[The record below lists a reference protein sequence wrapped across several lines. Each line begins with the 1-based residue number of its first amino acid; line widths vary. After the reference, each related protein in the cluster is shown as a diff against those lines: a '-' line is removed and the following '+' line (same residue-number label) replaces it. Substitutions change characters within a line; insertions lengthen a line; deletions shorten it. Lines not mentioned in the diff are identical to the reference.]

1 MTPLPL
7 SGIRIIEPGQVWAL
21 PYAIS
26 PLAAYG
32 AEVIKVESA
41 RRPDSSR
48 GSPQPDNLVGEQP
61 WNDGGTYHEA
71 NRNKL
76 GISLDLN
83 TERGKE
89 LFKEIVS
96 ISDVVAQNFPPR
108 VMRNFGL
115 DYPVLRDVK
124 PDIIVLDST
133 AYGSSGPWQ
142 NYIGYGSSLQAVTG
156 LTYLTGYEDGGP
168 IQGGILFNDTLGALN
183 ATYAILLAL
192 AHRERTGQG
201 QWIDLSQYEAGV
213 AHLGEAFMEYEMNG
227 VVPSRRG
234 NSHPDHAP
242 YGVYRCA
249 GEDAWVAITVTSDAE
264 WSNLVRAVGEP
275 WASRRDWETAEGRV
289 SQRQEVDDAI
299 GIWTATLEKH
309 EVMHLLQAGGVACG
323 ALYNTREVAT
333 DPHHGDR
340 GFFSISQHPSPVG
353 PRPHSAPL
361 FGLTGVDR
369 PPDGLA
375 PRFGE
380 FNGRVFRELLGRT
393 QTEFDELIDQKV
405 IADIPANPGVTPPP
419 DPKGL
424 LQMGFLAE
432 YDVDYKARLGISAAT
447 GDESPGDQPND

>member
-1 MTPLPL
+1 MTAPLPL
-7 SGIRIIEPGQVWAL
+7 SGVRIIEPGQVWAL

-41 RRPDSSR
+41 VRPDSSR
-48 GSPQPDNLVGEQP
+48 GSPQPDSQVGDQP
-61 WNDGGTYHEA
+61 WNNGGMYHEA

-83 TERGKE
+83 TDRGKE
-89 LFKEIVS
+89 LFKELVS
-96 ISDVVAQNFPPR
+96 VSDVVAQNFPPR

-115 DYPVLRDVK
+115 DYPELRKIK

-133 AYGSSGPWQ
+133 AYGSSGPWE

-156 LTYLTGYEDGGP
+156 LTYLTGYEDSGP
-168 IQGGILFNDTLGALN
+168 VQGGILFNDTLGALN

-227 VVPSRRG
+227 VAPTRRG
-234 NSHPDHAP
+234 NSHPDYAP
-242 YGVYRCA
+242 YGLYPCA
-249 GEDAWVAITVTSDAE
+249 GDDGWVSITVTSDAE
-264 WSNLVRAVGEP
+264 WANFVRAVGEA
-275 WASRRDWETAEGRV
+275 WASNRDWETAESRL
-289 SQRQEVDDAI
+289 SQRKSLDEAI
-299 GIWTATLEKH
+299 GRWTSDKDKH
-309 EVMHLLQAGGVACG
+309 EVMHLLQSSGVACG
-323 ALYNTREVAT
+323 AVYNTRDIAT
-333 DPHHGDR
+333 DAHHADR
-340 GFFSISQHPSPVG
+340 GFFEISQHPEPVG

-369 PPDGLA
+369 PPDRLA

-380 FNGRVFRELLGRT
+380 ANRKVFQELLGRT
-393 QTEFDELIDQKV
+393 DQEYDELMDQQV
-405 IADIPANPGVTPPP
+405 ISDVPVNPGVTPPP
-419 DPKGL
+419 DPEGL
-424 LQMGFLAE
+424 LSMGFLAE
-432 YDVDYKARLGISAAT
+432 RDLEYKSRLGI
-447 GDESPGDQPND
+447 

>member
-1 MTPLPL
+1 MTAPLPL
-7 SGIRIIEPGQVWAL
+7 SGVRIIEPGQVWAL

-41 RRPDSSR
+41 VRPDSSR
-48 GSPQPDNLVGEQP
+48 GSPQPGSQVGDQP
-61 WNDGGTYHEA
+61 WNNGGMYHEA

-83 TERGKE
+83 TDRGKE
-89 LFKEIVS
+89 LFKELVS
-96 ISDVVAQNFPPR
+96 VSDVVAQNFPPR

-115 DYPVLRDVK
+115 DYLELRKIK

-133 AYGSSGPWQ
+133 AYGSSGPWE

-156 LTYLTGYEDGGP
+156 LTYVTGYEDSGP
-168 IQGGILFNDTLGALN
+168 VQGGILFNDTLGALN

-227 VVPSRRG
+227 VAPTRRG

-242 YGVYRCA
+242 YGLYPCA
-249 GEDAWVAITVTSDAE
+249 GDDGWVSITVTSDAE
-264 WSNLVRAVGEP
+264 WANFVRAVGEA
-275 WASRRDWETAEGRV
+275 WISNRDWETAESRL
-289 SQRQEVDDAI
+289 SQRKSLDEAI
-299 GIWTATLEKH
+299 GRWTSDKDKH
-309 EVMHLLQAGGVACG
+309 EVMHLLQSGGVACG
-323 ALYNTREVAT
+323 AVYNTRDIAT
-333 DPHHGDR
+333 DAHHADR
-340 GFFSISQHPSPVG
+340 GFFEISQHPEPVG

-369 PPDGLA
+369 PPDRLA

-380 FNGRVFRELLGRT
+380 ANRKVFQELLGRT
-393 QTEFDELIDQKV
+393 DQEYDELMDQQV
-405 IADIPANPGVTPPP
+405 ISDVPANPGVTQPP
-419 DPKGL
+419 DPEGL
-424 LQMGFLAE
+424 LRMGFLAE
-432 YDVDYKARLGISAAT
+432 RDLEYKSRLGI
-447 GDESPGDQPND
+447 

>member
-1 MTPLPL
+1 MTDPLPL
-7 SGIRIIEPGQVWAL
+7 SGVRIIEPGQVWAL

-41 RRPDSSR
+41 VRPDSSR
-48 GSPQPDNLVGEQP
+48 GSPQPGSQVGDQP
-61 WNDGGTYHEA
+61 WNNGGMYHEA

-83 TERGKE
+83 TDRGKE
-89 LFKEIVS
+89 LFKELVS
-96 ISDVVAQNFPPR
+96 VSDVVAQNFPPR

-115 DYPVLRDVK
+115 DYLELRKIK

-133 AYGSSGPWQ
+133 AYGSSGPWE

-156 LTYLTGYEDGGP
+156 LTYVTGYEDSGP
-168 IQGGILFNDTLGALN
+168 VQGGILFNDTLGALN

-227 VVPSRRG
+227 VAPTRRG

-242 YGVYRCA
+242 YGLYPCA
-249 GEDAWVAITVTSDAE
+249 GDDGWLSITVTSDAE
-264 WSNLVRAVGEP
+264 WANFVRAVGEA
-275 WASRRDWETAEGRV
+275 WASNRDWETAESRL
-289 SQRQEVDDAI
+289 SQRKSLDEAI
-299 GIWTATLEKH
+299 GRWTSDKDKH
-309 EVMHLLQAGGVACG
+309 EVMHLLQSGGVACG
-323 ALYNTREVAT
+323 AVYNTRDIAT
-333 DPHHGDR
+333 DAHHADR
-340 GFFSISQHPSPVG
+340 GFFEISQHPEPVG

-369 PPDGLA
+369 PPDRLA

-380 FNGRVFRELLGRT
+380 ANRKVFQELLG
-393 QTEFDELIDQKV
+393 QTDQEYDELMDQQV
-405 IADIPANPGVTPPP
+405 ISDVPANPGVTQPP
-419 DPKGL
+419 DPEGL
-424 LQMGFLAE
+424 LRMGFLAE
-432 YDVDYKARLGISAAT
+432 RDLEYKSRLGI
-447 GDESPGDQPND
+447 

>member
-1 MTPLPL
+1 MTDPLPL
-7 SGIRIIEPGQVWAL
+7 SGVRIIEPGQVWAL

-41 RRPDSSR
+41 VRPDSSR
-48 GSPQPDNLVGEQP
+48 GSPQPGSQVGDQP
-61 WNDGGTYHEA
+61 WNNGGMYHEA

-83 TERGKE
+83 TDRGKE
-89 LFKEIVS
+89 LFKELVS
-96 ISDVVAQNFPPR
+96 VSDVVAQNFPPR

-115 DYPVLRDVK
+115 DYLELRKIK

-133 AYGSSGPWQ
+133 AYGSSGPWE

-156 LTYLTGYEDGGP
+156 LTYVTGYEDSGP
-168 IQGGILFNDTLGALN
+168 VQGGILFNDTLGALN

-227 VVPSRRG
+227 VAPTRRG

-242 YGVYRCA
+242 YGLYPCA
-249 GEDAWVAITVTSDAE
+249 GDDGWLSITVTSDAE
-264 WSNLVRAVGEP
+264 WANFVRAVGEA
-275 WASRRDWETAEGRV
+275 WASNRDWETAESRL
-289 SQRQEVDDAI
+289 SQRKSLDEAI
-299 GIWTATLEKH
+299 GRWTSDKDKH
-309 EVMHLLQAGGVACG
+309 EVMHLLQSGGVACG
-323 ALYNTREVAT
+323 AVYNTRDIAT
-333 DPHHGDR
+333 DAHHADR
-340 GFFSISQHPSPVG
+340 GFFEISQHPEPVG

-369 PPDGLA
+369 PPDRLA

-380 FNGRVFRELLGRT
+380 ANRKVFQELLGRT
-393 QTEFDELIDQKV
+393 DQEYDELMDQQV
-405 IADIPANPGVTPPP
+405 ISDVPANPGVTQPP
-419 DPKGL
+419 DPEGL
-424 LQMGFLAE
+424 LRMGFLAE
-432 YDVDYKARLGISAAT
+432 RDLEYKSRLGI
-447 GDESPGDQPND
+447 

>member
-1 MTPLPL
+1 LPL

-21 PYAIS
+21 PYAIT

-32 AEVIKVESA
+32 AEVIKIESA
-41 RRPDSSR
+41 IRPDSSR
-48 GSPQPDNLVGEQP
+48 GSPQPDSQVGDLP
-61 WNDGGTYHEA
+61 WNNGGMYHEA

-76 GISLDLN
+76 GVSLDLS
-83 TERGKE
+83 TDLGKE
-89 LFKEIVS
+89 LFKDLVS
-96 ISDVVAQNFPPR
+96 VSDVVAQNFPPR

-115 DYPVLRDVK
+115 DYPNLKKVK

-133 AYGSSGPWQ
+133 AFGSSGPWE

-156 LTYLTGYEDGGP
+156 LTFLTGYEDGGP
-168 IQGGILFNDTLGALN
+168 VQGGILFNDTLGALN

-227 VVPSRRG
+227 VAPSRRG

-242 YGVYRCA
+242 YGVFRCT
-249 GEDAWVAITVTSDAE
+249 GDDNWVSISVTSDAE
-264 WSNLVRAVGEP
+264 WANFVRAVGEP
-275 WASRRDWETAEGRV
+275 WASNGDWETVEGRLA
-289 SQRQEVDDAI
+289 QRKTVDDAI
-299 GIWTATLEKH
+299 SSWTASRDKH

-323 ALYNTREVAT
+323 AVYNTREIAT
-333 DPHHGDR
+333 DPHLGDR
-340 GFFSISQHPSPVG
+340 GFFAMSQHPDPVG
-353 PRPHSAPL
+353 LRPHSAPL

-369 PPDGLA
+369 LPDRLA

-380 FNGRVFRELLGRT
+380 FNHQIFCDLLGH
-393 QTEFDELIDQKV
+393 TEKEYDELMQKQV

-419 DPKGL
+419 DPAGL
-424 LQMGFLAE
+424 LRMGFLAE
-432 YDVDYKARLGISAAT
+432 HDLEYKSRLGI
-447 GDESPGDQPND
+447 

>member
-1 MTPLPL
+1 VTDPLPL
-7 SGIRIIEPGQVWAL
+7 SGVRIIEPGQVWAL

-41 RRPDSSR
+41 VRPDSSR
-48 GSPQPDNLVGEQP
+48 GSPQPDSQVGDQP
-61 WNDGGTYHEA
+61 WNNGGMYHEA

-83 TERGKE
+83 TDRGKE
-89 LFKEIVS
+89 LFKELVS
-96 ISDVVAQNFPPR
+96 VSDVVAQNFPPR

-115 DYPVLRDVK
+115 DYLELRKIK

-133 AYGSSGPWQ
+133 AYGSSGPWE

-156 LTYLTGYEDGGP
+156 LTYVTGYEDSGP
-168 IQGGILFNDTLGALN
+168 VQGGILFNDTLGALN

-227 VVPSRRG
+227 VAPTRRG

-242 YGVYRCA
+242 YGLYPCA
-249 GEDAWVAITVTSDAE
+249 GDDGWVSITVTSDAE
-264 WSNLVRAVGEP
+264 WANFVRAVGEA
-275 WASRRDWETAEGRV
+275 WASNRDWETAESRL
-289 SQRQEVDDAI
+289 SQRKSLDEAI
-299 GIWTATLEKH
+299 GRWTSDKDKH
-309 EVMHLLQAGGVACG
+309 EVMHLLQSGGVACG
-323 ALYNTREVAT
+323 AVYNTRDIAT
-333 DPHHGDR
+333 DAHHADR
-340 GFFSISQHPSPVG
+340 GFFEISQHPEPVG

-369 PPDGLA
+369 PPDRLA

-380 FNGRVFRELLGRT
+380 ANRKVFQELLGRT
-393 QTEFDELIDQKV
+393 DQEYDELMDQQV
-405 IADIPANPGVTPPP
+405 ISDVPANPGVTQPP
-419 DPKGL
+419 DPEGL
-424 LQMGFLAE
+424 LRMGFLAE
-432 YDVDYKARLGISAAT
+432 RDLEYKSRLGI
-447 GDESPGDQPND
+447 

>member
-1 MTPLPL
+1 MTAPLPL
-7 SGIRIIEPGQVWAL
+7 SGVRIIEPGQVWAL

-41 RRPDSSR
+41 VRPDSSR
-48 GSPQPDNLVGEQP
+48 GSPQPDSQVGDQP
-61 WNDGGTYHEA
+61 WNNGGMYHEA

-83 TERGKE
+83 TDRGKE
-89 LFKEIVS
+89 LFKELVS
-96 ISDVVAQNFPPR
+96 VSDVVAQNFPPR

-115 DYPVLRDVK
+115 DYPELRKIK

-133 AYGSSGPWQ
+133 AYGSSGPWE

-156 LTYLTGYEDGGP
+156 LTYLTGYEDSGP
-168 IQGGILFNDTLGALN
+168 VQGGILFNDTLGALN

-192 AHRERTGQG
+192 AHRERTGEG

-227 VVPSRRG
+227 VAPTRRG

-242 YGVYRCA
+242 YGLYPCA
-249 GEDAWVAITVTSDAE
+249 GDDGWVSITVTSDAE
-264 WSNLVRAVGEP
+264 WANFGRAVGEA
-275 WASRRDWETAEGRV
+275 WASNRDWETAESRL
-289 SQRQEVDDAI
+289 SQRKSLDEAI
-299 GIWTATLEKH
+299 GRWTSDKDKH
-309 EVMHLLQAGGVACG
+309 EVMHLLQSSGVACG
-323 ALYNTREVAT
+323 AVYNTRDIAT
-333 DPHHGDR
+333 DAHHADR
-340 GFFSISQHPSPVG
+340 GFFEISQHPEPVG

-369 PPDGLA
+369 PPDRLA

-380 FNGRVFRELLGRT
+380 ANRKVFQELLGRT
-393 QTEFDELIDQKV
+393 DQEYDELMDQQV
-405 IADIPANPGVTPPP
+405 ISDVPVNPGVTPPP
-419 DPKGL
+419 DPEGL
-424 LQMGFLAE
+424 LSMGFLAE
-432 YDVDYKARLGISAAT
+432 RDLEYKSRLGI
-447 GDESPGDQPND
+447 

>member
-1 MTPLPL
+1 MIDPLPL
-7 SGIRIIEPGQVWAL
+7 SGVRIIEPGQVWAL

-41 RRPDSSR
+41 VRPDSSR
-48 GSPQPDNLVGEQP
+48 GSPQPDSQVGDQP
-61 WNDGGTYHEA
+61 WNNGGMYHEA

-83 TERGKE
+83 TDRGKE
-89 LFKEIVS
+89 LFKELVS
-96 ISDVVAQNFPPR
+96 VSDVVAQNFPPR

-115 DYPVLRDVK
+115 DYLELRKIK

-133 AYGSSGPWQ
+133 AYGSSGPWE

-156 LTYLTGYEDGGP
+156 LTYLTGYEDSGP
-168 IQGGILFNDTLGALN
+168 VQGGILFNDTLGALN

-227 VVPSRRG
+227 VAPTRRG

-242 YGVYRCA
+242 YGLYPCA
-249 GEDAWVAITVTSDAE
+249 GDDGWVSITVTSDAE
-264 WSNLVRAVGEP
+264 WANFVRAVGEA
-275 WASRRDWETAEGRV
+275 WASNRDWETAESRL
-289 SQRQEVDDAI
+289 SQQKSLDEAI
-299 GIWTATLEKH
+299 GRWTSDKDKH
-309 EVMHLLQAGGVACG
+309 EVMHLLQSGGVACG
-323 ALYNTREVAT
+323 AVYNTRDIAT
-333 DPHHGDR
+333 DAHHADR
-340 GFFSISQHPSPVG
+340 GFFEISQHPEPVG
-353 PRPHSAPL
+353 PRPHSTPL

-369 PPDGLA
+369 PPDRLA

-380 FNGRVFRELLGRT
+380 ANRKVFQELLGRT
-393 QTEFDELIDQKV
+393 DQEYDELMDQQV
-405 IADIPANPGVTPPP
+405 ISDVPANPGVTQPP
-419 DPKGL
+419 DPEGL
-424 LQMGFLAE
+424 LRMGFLAE
-432 YDVDYKARLGISAAT
+432 RDLEYKSRLGI
-447 GDESPGDQPND
+447 

>member
-1 MTPLPL
+1 MTDPLPL
-7 SGIRIIEPGQVWAL
+7 SGVRIIEPGQVWAL

-41 RRPDSSR
+41 VRPDSSR
-48 GSPQPDNLVGEQP
+48 GSPQPGSQVGDQP
-61 WNDGGTYHEA
+61 WNNGGMYHEA

-83 TERGKE
+83 TDRGKE
-89 LFKEIVS
+89 LFKELVS
-96 ISDVVAQNFPPR
+96 VSDVVAQNFPPR

-115 DYPVLRDVK
+115 DYPELRKIK

-133 AYGSSGPWQ
+133 AYGSSGPWE

-156 LTYLTGYEDGGP
+156 LTYLTGYEDSGP
-168 IQGGILFNDTLGALN
+168 VQGGILFNDTLGALN

-227 VVPSRRG
+227 VAPTRRG
-234 NSHPDHAP
+234 NSHPDHVP
-242 YGVYRCA
+242 YGLYPCA
-249 GEDAWVAITVTSDAE
+249 GDDGWLSITVTSDAE
-264 WSNLVRAVGEP
+264 WANFVRAVGEA
-275 WASRRDWETAEGRV
+275 WASNRDWETAESRL
-289 SQRQEVDDAI
+289 SQRKSLDEAI
-299 GIWTATLEKH
+299 GRWTSDKDKH
-309 EVMHLLQAGGVACG
+309 EVMHLLQSGGVACG
-323 ALYNTREVAT
+323 AVYNTRDIAT
-333 DPHHGDR
+333 DAHHADR
-340 GFFSISQHPSPVG
+340 GFFEISQHPEPVG

-369 PPDGLA
+369 PPDRLA

-380 FNGRVFRELLGRT
+380 ANRKVFQELLGRT
-393 QTEFDELIDQKV
+393 DQEYDELMDQQV
-405 IADIPANPGVTPPP
+405 ISDVPANPGVTQPP
-419 DPKGL
+419 DPEGL
-424 LQMGFLAE
+424 LRMGFLAE
-432 YDVDYKARLGISAAT
+432 RDLEYKSRLGI
-447 GDESPGDQPND
+447 

>member
-1 MTPLPL
+1 MTAPLPL
-7 SGIRIIEPGQVWAL
+7 SGVRIIEPGQVWAL

-41 RRPDSSR
+41 VRPDSSR
-48 GSPQPDNLVGEQP
+48 GSPQPDSQVGDQP
-61 WNDGGTYHEA
+61 WNNGGMYHEA

-83 TERGKE
+83 TDRGKE
-89 LFKEIVS
+89 LFKELVS
-96 ISDVVAQNFPPR
+96 VSDVVAQNFPPR

-115 DYPVLRDVK
+115 DYLELRKIK

-133 AYGSSGPWQ
+133 AYGSSGPWE

-156 LTYLTGYEDGGP
+156 LTYLTGYEDSGP
-168 IQGGILFNDTLGALN
+168 VQGGILFNDTLGALN

-227 VVPSRRG
+227 VAPTRRG
-234 NSHPDHAP
+234 NSHPDYAP
-242 YGVYRCA
+242 YGLYPCA
-249 GEDAWVAITVTSDAE
+249 SDDGWVSITVTSDAE
-264 WSNLVRAVGEP
+264 WANFVRAVGEA
-275 WASRRDWETAEGRV
+275 WASNRDWETAESRL
-289 SQRQEVDDAI
+289 SQRKSLDEAI
-299 GIWTATLEKH
+299 GRWTSDKDKH
-309 EVMHLLQAGGVACG
+309 EVMHLLQSGGVACG
-323 ALYNTREVAT
+323 AVYNTRDIAT
-333 DPHHGDR
+333 DAHHADR
-340 GFFSISQHPSPVG
+340 GFFEISQHPEPVG

-369 PPDGLA
+369 PPDRLA

-380 FNGRVFRELLGRT
+380 ANRKVFQELLGRT
-393 QTEFDELIDQKV
+393 DQEYDELMDQQV
-405 IADIPANPGVTPPP
+405 ISDVPANPGVTQPP
-419 DPKGL
+419 DPEGL
-424 LQMGFLAE
+424 LRMGFLAE
-432 YDVDYKARLGISAAT
+432 RDLEYKSRLGI
-447 GDESPGDQPND
+447 

>member
-1 MTPLPL
+1 MTAPLPL
-7 SGIRIIEPGQVWAL
+7 SGVRIIEPGQVWAL

-41 RRPDSSR
+41 VRPDSSR
-48 GSPQPDNLVGEQP
+48 GSPQPGSQVGDQP
-61 WNDGGTYHEA
+61 WNNGGMYHEA

-83 TERGKE
+83 TDRGKE
-89 LFKEIVS
+89 LFKELVS
-96 ISDVVAQNFPPR
+96 VSDVVAQNFPPR

-115 DYPVLRDVK
+115 DYPELRKIK

-133 AYGSSGPWQ
+133 AYGSSGPWE

-156 LTYLTGYEDGGP
+156 LTYLTGYEDSGP
-168 IQGGILFNDTLGALN
+168 VQGGILFNDTLGALN

-227 VVPSRRG
+227 VAPTRRG

-242 YGVYRCA
+242 YGLYPCA
-249 GEDAWVAITVTSDAE
+249 GDDGWVSITVTSDAE
-264 WSNLVRAVGEP
+264 WANFVRAVGEA
-275 WASRRDWETAEGRV
+275 WASNRDWETAESRL
-289 SQRQEVDDAI
+289 SQRKSLDEAI
-299 GIWTATLEKH
+299 GRWTSDKDKH
-309 EVMHLLQAGGVACG
+309 EVMHLLQSSGVACG
-323 ALYNTREVAT
+323 AVYNTRDIAT
-333 DPHHGDR
+333 DAHHADR
-340 GFFSISQHPSPVG
+340 GFFEISQHPEPVG

-369 PPDGLA
+369 PPDRLA

-380 FNGRVFRELLGRT
+380 ANRKVFQELLGRT
-393 QTEFDELIDQKV
+393 DQEYDELMDQQV
-405 IADIPANPGVTPPP
+405 ISDVPVNPGVTPPP
-419 DPKGL
+419 DPEGL
-424 LQMGFLAE
+424 LSMGFLAE
-432 YDVDYKARLGISAAT
+432 RDLEYKSRLGI
-447 GDESPGDQPND
+447 

>member
-1 MTPLPL
+1 MTDPLPL
-7 SGIRIIEPGQVWAL
+7 SGVRIIEPGQVWAL

-41 RRPDSSR
+41 VRPDSSR
-48 GSPQPDNLVGEQP
+48 GSPQPDSQVGDQP
-61 WNDGGTYHEA
+61 WNNGGMYHEA

-83 TERGKE
+83 TDRGKE
-89 LFKEIVS
+89 LFKELVS
-96 ISDVVAQNFPPR
+96 VSDVVAQNFPPR

-115 DYPVLRDVK
+115 DYPELRKIK

-133 AYGSSGPWQ
+133 AYGSSGPWE

-156 LTYLTGYEDGGP
+156 LTYLTGYEDSGP
-168 IQGGILFNDTLGALN
+168 VQGGILFNDTLGALN

-192 AHRERTGQG
+192 AHRERIGQG

-227 VVPSRRG
+227 VAPTRRG

-242 YGVYRCA
+242 YGLYPCA
-249 GEDAWVAITVTSDAE
+249 GDDGWVSITVTSDAE
-264 WSNLVRAVGEP
+264 WANFVRAVGEA
-275 WASRRDWETAEGRV
+275 WASNRDWETAESRL
-289 SQRQEVDDAI
+289 SQRKSLDEAI
-299 GIWTATLEKH
+299 GRWTSDKDKH
-309 EVMHLLQAGGVACG
+309 EVMHLLQSGGVACG
-323 ALYNTREVAT
+323 AVYNTRDIAT
-333 DPHHGDR
+333 DEHHADR
-340 GFFSISQHPSPVG
+340 GFFEISQHPEPVG

-369 PPDGLA
+369 PPDRLA

-380 FNGRVFRELLGRT
+380 ANRKVFQELLGRT
-393 QTEFDELIDQKV
+393 DQEYGELMDQQV
-405 IADIPANPGVTPPP
+405 ISDVPANPGVTQPP
-419 DPKGL
+419 DPEGL
-424 LQMGFLAE
+424 LRMGFLAE
-432 YDVDYKARLGISAAT
+432 RDLEYKSRLGI
-447 GDESPGDQPND
+447 

>member
-1 MTPLPL
+1 VTDPLPL
-7 SGIRIIEPGQVWAL
+7 SGVRIIEPGQVWAL

-41 RRPDSSR
+41 VRPDSSR
-48 GSPQPDNLVGEQP
+48 GSPQPGSQVGDQP
-61 WNDGGTYHEA
+61 WNNGGMYHEA

-83 TERGKE
+83 TDRGKE
-89 LFKEIVS
+89 LFKELVS
-96 ISDVVAQNFPPR
+96 VSDVVAQNFPPR

-115 DYPVLRDVK
+115 DYLELRKIK

-133 AYGSSGPWQ
+133 AYGSSGPWE

-156 LTYLTGYEDGGP
+156 LTYVTGYEDSGP
-168 IQGGILFNDTLGALN
+168 VQGGILFNDTLGALN

-227 VVPSRRG
+227 VAPTRRG
-234 NSHPDHAP
+234 NSHPDHVP
-242 YGVYRCA
+242 YGLYPCA
-249 GEDAWVAITVTSDAE
+249 GDDGWLSITVTSDAE
-264 WSNLVRAVGEP
+264 WANFVRAVGEA
-275 WASRRDWETAEGRV
+275 WASNRDWETAESRL
-289 SQRQEVDDAI
+289 SQRKSLDEAI
-299 GIWTATLEKH
+299 GRWTSDKDKH
-309 EVMHLLQAGGVACG
+309 EVMHLLQSGGVACG
-323 ALYNTREVAT
+323 AVYNTRDIAT
-333 DPHHGDR
+333 DAHHADR
-340 GFFSISQHPSPVG
+340 GFFEISQHPEPVG

-369 PPDGLA
+369 PPDRLA

-380 FNGRVFRELLGRT
+380 ANRKVFQELLGRT
-393 QTEFDELIDQKV
+393 DQEYDELMDQQV
-405 IADIPANPGVTPPP
+405 ISDVPANPGVTQPP
-419 DPKGL
+419 DPEGL
-424 LQMGFLAE
+424 LRMGFLAE
-432 YDVDYKARLGISAAT
+432 RDLEYKSRLGI
-447 GDESPGDQPND
+447 

>member
-1 MTPLPL
+1 VTDPLPL
-7 SGIRIIEPGQVWAL
+7 SGVRIIEPGQVWAL

-41 RRPDSSR
+41 VRPDSSR
-48 GSPQPDNLVGEQP
+48 GSPQPGSQVGDQP
-61 WNDGGTYHEA
+61 WNNGGMYHEA

-83 TERGKE
+83 TDRGKE
-89 LFKEIVS
+89 LFKELVS
-96 ISDVVAQNFPPR
+96 VSDVVAQNFPPR

-115 DYPVLRDVK
+115 DYLELRKIK

-133 AYGSSGPWQ
+133 AYGSSGPWE

-156 LTYLTGYEDGGP
+156 LTYVTGYEDSGP
-168 IQGGILFNDTLGALN
+168 VQGGILFNDTLGALN

-227 VVPSRRG
+227 VAPTRRG
-234 NSHPDHAP
+234 NSHPDHVP
-242 YGVYRCA
+242 YGLYPCA
-249 GEDAWVAITVTSDAE
+249 GDDGWLSITVTSDAE
-264 WSNLVRAVGEP
+264 WANFVRAVGEA
-275 WASRRDWETAEGRV
+275 WASNRDWETAESRL
-289 SQRQEVDDAI
+289 SQRKSLDEAI
-299 GIWTATLEKH
+299 GRWTSDKDKH
-309 EVMHLLQAGGVACG
+309 EVMHLLQSGGVACG
-323 ALYNTREVAT
+323 AVYNTRDIAT
-333 DPHHGDR
+333 DAHHVDR
-340 GFFSISQHPSPVG
+340 GFFEISQHPEPVG

-369 PPDGLA
+369 PPDRLA

-380 FNGRVFRELLGRT
+380 ANRKVFQELLGRT
-393 QTEFDELIDQKV
+393 DQEYDELMDQQV
-405 IADIPANPGVTPPP
+405 ISDVPANPGVTQPP
-419 DPKGL
+419 DPEGL
-424 LQMGFLAE
+424 LRMGFLAE
-432 YDVDYKARLGISAAT
+432 RDLEYKSRLGI
-447 GDESPGDQPND
+447 

>member
-1 MTPLPL
+1 VTDPLPL
-7 SGIRIIEPGQVWAL
+7 SGVRIIEPGQVWAL

-41 RRPDSSR
+41 VRPDSSR
-48 GSPQPDNLVGEQP
+48 GSPQPGSQVGDQP
-61 WNDGGTYHEA
+61 WNNGGMYHEA

-83 TERGKE
+83 TDRGKE
-89 LFKEIVS
+89 LFKELVS
-96 ISDVVAQNFPPR
+96 VSDVVAQNFPPR

-115 DYPVLRDVK
+115 DYPELRKIK

-133 AYGSSGPWQ
+133 AYGSSGPWE

-156 LTYLTGYEDGGP
+156 LTYLTGYEDSGP
-168 IQGGILFNDTLGALN
+168 VQGGILFNDTLGALN

-192 AHRERTGQG
+192 AHRERTGEG

-227 VVPSRRG
+227 VAPTRRG

-242 YGVYRCA
+242 YGLYPCA
-249 GEDAWVAITVTSDAE
+249 GDDGWVSITVTSDAE
-264 WSNLVRAVGEP
+264 WANFVRAVGEA
-275 WASRRDWETAEGRV
+275 WASNRDWETAESRL
-289 SQRQEVDDAI
+289 SQRKSLDEAI
-299 GIWTATLEKH
+299 GRWTSDKDKH
-309 EVMHLLQAGGVACG
+309 EVMHLLQSGGVACG
-323 ALYNTREVAT
+323 AVYNTRDIAT
-333 DPHHGDR
+333 DEHHADR
-340 GFFSISQHPSPVG
+340 GFFEISQHPEPVG

-369 PPDGLA
+369 PPDRLA

-380 FNGRVFRELLGRT
+380 ANRKVFQELLGRT
-393 QTEFDELIDQKV
+393 DQEYDELMDQQV
-405 IADIPANPGVTPPP
+405 ISDVPVNPGVTPPP
-419 DPKGL
+419 DPEGL
-424 LQMGFLAE
+424 LSMGFLAE
-432 YDVDYKARLGISAAT
+432 RDLEYKSRLGI
-447 GDESPGDQPND
+447 

>member
-1 MTPLPL
+1 MTAPLPL
-7 SGIRIIEPGQVWAL
+7 SGVRIIEPGQVWAL

-41 RRPDSSR
+41 VRPDSSR
-48 GSPQPDNLVGEQP
+48 GSPQPDSQVGDQP
-61 WNDGGTYHEA
+61 WNNGGMYHEA

-83 TERGKE
+83 TDRGKE
-89 LFKEIVS
+89 LFKELVS
-96 ISDVVAQNFPPR
+96 VSDVVAQNFPPR

-115 DYPVLRDVK
+115 DYPELRKIK

-133 AYGSSGPWQ
+133 AYGSSGPWE

-156 LTYLTGYEDGGP
+156 LTYLTGYEDSGP
-168 IQGGILFNDTLGALN
+168 VQGGILFNDTLGALN

-192 AHRERTGQG
+192 AHRERTGEG

-227 VVPSRRG
+227 VAPTRRG

-242 YGVYRCA
+242 YGLYPCA
-249 GEDAWVAITVTSDAE
+249 GDDGWVSITVTSDAE
-264 WSNLVRAVGEP
+264 WANFVRAVGEA
-275 WASRRDWETAEGRV
+275 WASNRDWETAESRL
-289 SQRQEVDDAI
+289 SQRKSLDEAI
-299 GIWTATLEKH
+299 GRWTSDKDKH
-309 EVMHLLQAGGVACG
+309 EVMHLLQSGGVACG
-323 ALYNTREVAT
+323 AVYNTRDIAT
-333 DPHHGDR
+333 DEHHADR
-340 GFFSISQHPSPVG
+340 GFFEISQHPEPVG

-369 PPDGLA
+369 PPDRLA

-380 FNGRVFRELLGRT
+380 ANRKVFQELLGRT
-393 QTEFDELIDQKV
+393 DQEYDELMDQQV
-405 IADIPANPGVTPPP
+405 ISDVPVNPGVTPPP
-419 DPKGL
+419 DPEGL
-424 LQMGFLAE
+424 LSMGFLAE
-432 YDVDYKARLGISAAT
+432 RDLEYKSRLGI
-447 GDESPGDQPND
+447 

>member
-1 MTPLPL
+1 MTDRLPL
-7 SGIRIIEPGQVWAL
+7 SGVRIIEPGQVWAL

-41 RRPDSSR
+41 VRPDSSR
-48 GSPQPDNLVGEQP
+48 GGPQPGSQVGDQP
-61 WNDGGTYHEA
+61 WNNGGMYHEA

-83 TERGKE
+83 TDRGKE
-89 LFKEIVS
+89 LFKELVS
-96 ISDVVAQNFPPR
+96 VSDVVAQNFPPR

-115 DYPVLRDVK
+115 DYLELRKIK

-133 AYGSSGPWQ
+133 AYGSSGPWE

-156 LTYLTGYEDGGP
+156 LTYVTGYEDSGP
-168 IQGGILFNDTLGALN
+168 VQGGILFNDTLGALN

-227 VVPSRRG
+227 VAPTRRG

-242 YGVYRCA
+242 YGLYPCA
-249 GEDAWVAITVTSDAE
+249 GDDGWLSITVTSDAE
-264 WSNLVRAVGEP
+264 WANFVRAVGEA
-275 WASRRDWETAEGRV
+275 WASNRDWETAESRL
-289 SQRQEVDDAI
+289 SQRKSLDEAI
-299 GIWTATLEKH
+299 GRWTSDKDKH
-309 EVMHLLQAGGVACG
+309 EVMHLLQSGGVACG
-323 ALYNTREVAT
+323 AVYNTRDIAT
-333 DPHHGDR
+333 DAHHADR
-340 GFFSISQHPSPVG
+340 GFFEISQHPEPVG

-369 PPDGLA
+369 PPDRLA

-380 FNGRVFRELLGRT
+380 ANRKVFQELLGRT
-393 QTEFDELIDQKV
+393 DQEYDELMDQQV
-405 IADIPANPGVTPPP
+405 ISDVPANPGVTQPP
-419 DPKGL
+419 DPEGL
-424 LQMGFLAE
+424 LRMGFLAE
-432 YDVDYKARLGISAAT
+432 RDLEYKSRLGI
-447 GDESPGDQPND
+447 

>member
-1 MTPLPL
+1 MTAPLPL
-7 SGIRIIEPGQVWAL
+7 SGVRIIEPGQVWAL

-41 RRPDSSR
+41 VRPDSSR
-48 GSPQPDNLVGEQP
+48 GSPQPDSQVGDQP
-61 WNDGGTYHEA
+61 WNNGGMYHEA

-83 TERGKE
+83 TDRGKE
-89 LFKEIVS
+89 LFKELVS
-96 ISDVVAQNFPPR
+96 VSDVVAQNFPPR

-115 DYPVLRDVK
+115 DYPELRKIK

-133 AYGSSGPWQ
+133 AYGSSGPWE

-156 LTYLTGYEDGGP
+156 LTYVTGYEDSGP
-168 IQGGILFNDTLGALN
+168 VQGGILFNDTLGALN

-227 VVPSRRG
+227 VAPTRRG

-242 YGVYRCA
+242 YGLYPCA
-249 GEDAWVAITVTSDAE
+249 GDDGWVSITVTSDAE
-264 WSNLVRAVGEP
+264 WANFVRAVGEA
-275 WASRRDWETAEGRV
+275 WASNRDWETAESRL
-289 SQRQEVDDAI
+289 SQRKSLDEAI
-299 GIWTATLEKH
+299 GRWTSDKDKH
-309 EVMHLLQAGGVACG
+309 EVMHLLQSGGVACG
-323 ALYNTREVAT
+323 AVYNTRDIAT
-333 DPHHGDR
+333 DAHHADR
-340 GFFSISQHPSPVG
+340 GFFEISQHPEPVG

-369 PPDGLA
+369 PPDRLA

-380 FNGRVFRELLGRT
+380 ANRKVFQELLGRT
-393 QTEFDELIDQKV
+393 DQEYDELMDQQV
-405 IADIPANPGVTPPP
+405 ISDVPANPGVTQPP
-419 DPKGL
+419 DPEGL
-424 LQMGFLAE
+424 LRMGFLAE
-432 YDVDYKARLGISAAT
+432 RDLEYKSRLGI
-447 GDESPGDQPND
+447 

>member
-1 MTPLPL
+1 MTDPLPL
-7 SGIRIIEPGQVWAL
+7 SGVRIIEPGQVWAL

-41 RRPDSSR
+41 VRPDSSR
-48 GSPQPDNLVGEQP
+48 GSPQPGSQVGDQP
-61 WNDGGTYHEA
+61 WNNGGMYHEA

-83 TERGKE
+83 TDRGKE
-89 LFKEIVS
+89 LFKELVS
-96 ISDVVAQNFPPR
+96 VSDVVAQNFPPR

-115 DYPVLRDVK
+115 DYPELRKIK

-133 AYGSSGPWQ
+133 AYGSSGPWE

-156 LTYLTGYEDGGP
+156 LTYVTGYEDSGP
-168 IQGGILFNDTLGALN
+168 VQGGILFNDTLGALN

-227 VVPSRRG
+227 VAPTRRG

-242 YGVYRCA
+242 YGLYPCA
-249 GEDAWVAITVTSDAE
+249 GDDGWVSITVTSDAE
-264 WSNLVRAVGEP
+264 WSNFVRAVGEA
-275 WASRRDWETAEGRV
+275 WASNRDWETAESRL
-289 SQRQEVDDAI
+289 SQRKSLDEAI
-299 GIWTATLEKH
+299 GRWTSDKDKH
-309 EVMHLLQAGGVACG
+309 EVMHLLQSGGVACG
-323 ALYNTREVAT
+323 AVYNTRDIAT
-333 DPHHGDR
+333 DAHHADR
-340 GFFSISQHPSPVG
+340 GFFEISQHPEPVG

-369 PPDGLA
+369 PPDRLA

-380 FNGRVFRELLGRT
+380 ANRKVFQELLGRT
-393 QTEFDELIDQKV
+393 DQEYDELMDQQV
-405 IADIPANPGVTPPP
+405 ISDVPANPGVTQPP
-419 DPKGL
+419 DPEGL
-424 LQMGFLAE
+424 LRMGFLAE
-432 YDVDYKARLGISAAT
+432 RDLEYKSRLGI
-447 GDESPGDQPND
+447 

>member
-1 MTPLPL
+1 MTAPLPL
-7 SGIRIIEPGQVWAL
+7 SGVRIIEPGQVWAL

-41 RRPDSSR
+41 VRPDSSR
-48 GSPQPDNLVGEQP
+48 GSPQPGSQVGDQP
-61 WNDGGTYHEA
+61 WNNGGMYHEA

-83 TERGKE
+83 TDRGKE
-89 LFKEIVS
+89 LFKELVS
-96 ISDVVAQNFPPR
+96 VSDVVAQNFPPR

-115 DYPVLRDVK
+115 DYLELRKIK

-133 AYGSSGPWQ
+133 AYGSSGPWE

-156 LTYLTGYEDGGP
+156 LTYLTGYEDSGP
-168 IQGGILFNDTLGALN
+168 VQGGILFNDTLGALN

-227 VVPSRRG
+227 VAPTRRG

-242 YGVYRCA
+242 YGLYPCA
-249 GEDAWVAITVTSDAE
+249 GDDGWVSITVTSDAE
-264 WSNLVRAVGEP
+264 WANFVRAVGEA
-275 WASRRDWETAEGRV
+275 WASNRDWETAESRL
-289 SQRQEVDDAI
+289 SQRKSLDEAI
-299 GIWTATLEKH
+299 GRWTSDKDKH
-309 EVMHLLQAGGVACG
+309 EVMHLLQSGGVACG
-323 ALYNTREVAT
+323 AVYNTRDIAT
-333 DPHHGDR
+333 AAHHADR
-340 GFFSISQHPSPVG
+340 GFFEISQHPEPVG

-369 PPDGLA
+369 PPDRLA

-380 FNGRVFRELLGRT
+380 ANRKVFQELLGRT
-393 QTEFDELIDQKV
+393 DQEYDELMDQQV
-405 IADIPANPGVTPPP
+405 ISDVPANPGVTQPP
-419 DPKGL
+419 DPEGL
-424 LQMGFLAE
+424 LRMGFLAE
-432 YDVDYKARLGISAAT
+432 RDLEYKSRLGI
-447 GDESPGDQPND
+447 

>member
-1 MTPLPL
+1 MTAPLPL
-7 SGIRIIEPGQVWAL
+7 SGVRIIEPGQVWAL

-41 RRPDSSR
+41 VRPDSSR
-48 GSPQPDNLVGEQP
+48 GSPQPDSQVGDQP
-61 WNDGGTYHEA
+61 WNNGGMYHEA

-83 TERGKE
+83 TDRGKE
-89 LFKEIVS
+89 LFKELVS
-96 ISDVVAQNFPPR
+96 VSDVVAQNFPPR

-115 DYPVLRDVK
+115 DYPELRKIK

-133 AYGSSGPWQ
+133 AYGSSGPWE

-156 LTYLTGYEDGGP
+156 LTYLTGYEDSGP
-168 IQGGILFNDTLGALN
+168 VQGGILFNDTLGALN

-227 VVPSRRG
+227 VAPTRRG
-234 NSHPDHAP
+234 NSHPDYAP
-242 YGVYRCA
+242 YGLYPCA
-249 GEDAWVAITVTSDAE
+249 GDDGWVSITVTSDAE
-264 WSNLVRAVGEP
+264 WANFVRAVGEA
-275 WASRRDWETAEGRV
+275 WASNRDWETAESRL
-289 SQRQEVDDAI
+289 SQRKSLDEAI
-299 GIWTATLEKH
+299 GRWTSDKDKH
-309 EVMHLLQAGGVACG
+309 EVMHLLQSGGVACG
-323 ALYNTREVAT
+323 AVYNTRDIAT
-333 DPHHGDR
+333 DAHHADR
-340 GFFSISQHPSPVG
+340 GFFEISQHPEPVG

-369 PPDGLA
+369 PPDRLA

-380 FNGRVFRELLGRT
+380 ANRKVFQELLGRT
-393 QTEFDELIDQKV
+393 DQEYDELMDQQV
-405 IADIPANPGVTPPP
+405 ISDVPANPGVTQPP
-419 DPKGL
+419 DPEGL
-424 LQMGFLAE
+424 LRMGFLAE
-432 YDVDYKARLGISAAT
+432 RDLEYKSRLGI
-447 GDESPGDQPND
+447 

>member
-1 MTPLPL
+1 MTDPLPL
-7 SGIRIIEPGQVWAL
+7 SGVRIIEPGQVWAL

-41 RRPDSSR
+41 VRPDSSR
-48 GSPQPDNLVGEQP
+48 GSPQPGSQVGDQP
-61 WNDGGTYHEA
+61 WNNGGMYHEA

-83 TERGKE
+83 TDRGKE
-89 LFKEIVS
+89 LFKELVS
-96 ISDVVAQNFPPR
+96 VSDVVAQNFPPR

-115 DYPVLRDVK
+115 DYLELRKIK

-133 AYGSSGPWQ
+133 AYGSSGPWE

-156 LTYLTGYEDGGP
+156 LTYVTGYEDSGP
-168 IQGGILFNDTLGALN
+168 VQGGILFNDTLGALN

-227 VVPSRRG
+227 VAPTRRG

-242 YGVYRCA
+242 YGLYPCA
-249 GEDAWVAITVTSDAE
+249 GDDGWVSITVTSDAE
-264 WSNLVRAVGEP
+264 WANFVRAVGEA
-275 WASRRDWETAEGRV
+275 WASNRDWETAESRL
-289 SQRQEVDDAI
+289 SQRKSLDEAI
-299 GIWTATLEKH
+299 GRWTSDKDKH
-309 EVMHLLQAGGVACG
+309 EVMHLLQSGGVACG
-323 ALYNTREVAT
+323 AVYNTRDIAT
-333 DPHHGDR
+333 DAHHADR
-340 GFFSISQHPSPVG
+340 GFFEISQHPEPVG

-369 PPDGLA
+369 PPDRLA

-380 FNGRVFRELLGRT
+380 ANRKVFQELLGRT
-393 QTEFDELIDQKV
+393 DQEYDELMDQQV
-405 IADIPANPGVTPPP
+405 ISDVPANPGVTQPP
-419 DPKGL
+419 DPEGL
-424 LQMGFLAE
+424 LRMGFLAE
-432 YDVDYKARLGISAAT
+432 RDLEYKSRLGI
-447 GDESPGDQPND
+447 

>member
-1 MTPLPL
+1 MTDPLPL
-7 SGIRIIEPGQVWAL
+7 SGVRIIEPGQVWAL

-41 RRPDSSR
+41 VRPDSSR
-48 GSPQPDNLVGEQP
+48 GSPQPGSQVGDQP
-61 WNDGGTYHEA
+61 WNNGGMYHEA

-83 TERGKE
+83 TDRGKE
-89 LFKEIVS
+89 LFKELVS
-96 ISDVVAQNFPPR
+96 VSDVVAQNFPPR

-115 DYPVLRDVK
+115 DYPELRKIK

-133 AYGSSGPWQ
+133 AYGSSGPWE

-156 LTYLTGYEDGGP
+156 LTYLTGYEDSGP
-168 IQGGILFNDTLGALN
+168 VQGGILFNDTLGALN

-227 VVPSRRG
+227 VAPTRRG

-242 YGVYRCA
+242 YGLYPCA
-249 GEDAWVAITVTSDAE
+249 GDDGWVSITVTSDAE
-264 WSNLVRAVGEP
+264 WANFVRAVGEA
-275 WASRRDWETAEGRV
+275 WASNRDWETAESRL
-289 SQRQEVDDAI
+289 SQRKSLDEAI
-299 GIWTATLEKH
+299 GRWTSDKDKH
-309 EVMHLLQAGGVACG
+309 EVMHLLQSGGVACG
-323 ALYNTREVAT
+323 AVYNTRDIAT
-333 DPHHGDR
+333 DAHHADR
-340 GFFSISQHPSPVG
+340 GFFEISQHPEPVG

-369 PPDGLA
+369 PPDRLA

-380 FNGRVFRELLGRT
+380 ANRKVFQELLGLT
-393 QTEFDELIDQKV
+393 DQEYDELMDQQV
-405 IADIPANPGVTPPP
+405 ISDVPVNPGVTPPP
-419 DPKGL
+419 DPEGL
-424 LQMGFLAE
+424 LSMGFLAE
-432 YDVDYKARLGISAAT
+432 RDLEYKSRLGI
-447 GDESPGDQPND
+447 

>member
-1 MTPLPL
+1 MIDPLPL
-7 SGIRIIEPGQVWAL
+7 SGVRIVEPGQVWAL

-41 RRPDSSR
+41 VRPDSSR
-48 GSPQPDNLVGEQP
+48 GSPQPDSQVGDQP
-61 WNDGGTYHEA
+61 WNNGGMYHEA

-83 TERGKE
+83 TDRGKE
-89 LFKEIVS
+89 LFKELVS
-96 ISDVVAQNFPPR
+96 VSDVVAQNFPPR

-115 DYPVLRDVK
+115 DYLELWKIK

-133 AYGSSGPWQ
+133 AYGSSGPWE

-156 LTYLTGYEDGGP
+156 LTYLTGYEDSGP
-168 IQGGILFNDTLGALN
+168 VQGGILFNDTLGALN

-227 VVPSRRG
+227 VVPTRRG

-242 YGVYRCA
+242 YGLYPCA
-249 GEDAWVAITVTSDAE
+249 GDDGWVSITVTSDAE
-264 WSNLVRAVGEP
+264 WANFVRAVGEA
-275 WASRRDWETAEGRV
+275 WASNRDWETTKSRL
-289 SQRQEVDDAI
+289 SQQKSLDEAI
-299 GIWTATLEKH
+299 GRWTSDKDKH
-309 EVMHLLQAGGVACG
+309 EVMHLLQSGGVACG
-323 ALYNTREVAT
+323 AVYNTRDIAT
-333 DPHHGDR
+333 DAHHADR
-340 GFFSISQHPSPVG
+340 GFFEISQHPEPVG
-353 PRPHSAPL
+353 PRPHSTPL

-369 PPDGLA
+369 PPDRLA

-380 FNGRVFRELLGRT
+380 ANRKVFQELLGRT
-393 QTEFDELIDQKV
+393 DQEYDELMDQQV
-405 IADIPANPGVTPPP
+405 ISDVPANPGVTQPP
-419 DPKGL
+419 DPEGL
-424 LQMGFLAE
+424 LRMGFLAE
-432 YDVDYKARLGISAAT
+432 RDLEYKSRLGI
-447 GDESPGDQPND
+447 

>member
-1 MTPLPL
+1 VTDPLPL
-7 SGIRIIEPGQVWAL
+7 SGVRIIEPGQVWAL

-41 RRPDSSR
+41 VRPDSSR
-48 GSPQPDNLVGEQP
+48 GSPQPDSQVGDQP
-61 WNDGGTYHEA
+61 WNNGGMYHEA

-83 TERGKE
+83 TDRGKE
-89 LFKEIVS
+89 LFKELVS
-96 ISDVVAQNFPPR
+96 VSDVVAQNFPPR

-115 DYPVLRDVK
+115 DYLELRKIK

-133 AYGSSGPWQ
+133 AYGSSGPWE

-156 LTYLTGYEDGGP
+156 LTYVTGYEDSGP
-168 IQGGILFNDTLGALN
+168 VQGGILFNDTLGALN

-227 VVPSRRG
+227 VAPTRRG

-242 YGVYRCA
+242 YGLYPCA
-249 GEDAWVAITVTSDAE
+249 GDDGWLSITVTSDAE
-264 WSNLVRAVGEP
+264 WANFVRAVGEA
-275 WASRRDWETAEGRV
+275 WASNRDWETAESRL
-289 SQRQEVDDAI
+289 SQRKSLDEAI
-299 GIWTATLEKH
+299 GRWTSDKDKH
-309 EVMHLLQAGGVACG
+309 EVMHLLQSGGVACG
-323 ALYNTREVAT
+323 AVYNTRDIAT
-333 DPHHGDR
+333 DAHHADR
-340 GFFSISQHPSPVG
+340 GFFEISQHPEPVG

-369 PPDGLA
+369 PPDRLA

-380 FNGRVFRELLGRT
+380 ANRKVFQELLGRT
-393 QTEFDELIDQKV
+393 DQEYDELMDQQV
-405 IADIPANPGVTPPP
+405 ISDVPANPGVTQPP
-419 DPKGL
+419 DPEGL
-424 LQMGFLAE
+424 LRMGFLAE
-432 YDVDYKARLGISAAT
+432 RDLEYKSRLGI
-447 GDESPGDQPND
+447 

>member
-1 MTPLPL
+1 MTAPLPL
-7 SGIRIIEPGQVWAL
+7 SGVRIIEPGQVWAL

-41 RRPDSSR
+41 VRPDSSR
-48 GSPQPDNLVGEQP
+48 GSPQPGSQVGDQP
-61 WNDGGTYHEA
+61 WNNGGMYHEA

-83 TERGKE
+83 TDRGKE
-89 LFKEIVS
+89 LFKELVS
-96 ISDVVAQNFPPR
+96 VSDVVAQNFPPR

-115 DYPVLRDVK
+115 DYPELRKIK

-133 AYGSSGPWQ
+133 AYGSSGPWE

-156 LTYLTGYEDGGP
+156 LTYVTGYEDSGP
-168 IQGGILFNDTLGALN
+168 VQGGILFNDTLGALN

-227 VVPSRRG
+227 VAPTRRG

-242 YGVYRCA
+242 YGLYPCA
-249 GEDAWVAITVTSDAE
+249 GDDGWVSITVTSDAE
-264 WSNLVRAVGEP
+264 WANFVRAVGEA
-275 WASRRDWETAEGRV
+275 WASNRDWETAESRL
-289 SQRQEVDDAI
+289 SQRKSLDEAI
-299 GIWTATLEKH
+299 GRWTSDKDKH
-309 EVMHLLQAGGVACG
+309 EVMHLLQSGGVACG
-323 ALYNTREVAT
+323 AVYNTRDIAT
-333 DPHHGDR
+333 DAHHADR
-340 GFFSISQHPSPVG
+340 GFFEISQHPEPVG

-369 PPDGLA
+369 PPDRLA

-380 FNGRVFRELLGRT
+380 ANRKVFQELLGRT
-393 QTEFDELIDQKV
+393 DQEYDELMDQQV
-405 IADIPANPGVTPPP
+405 ISDVPANLEVTPPP
-419 DPKGL
+419 DPEGL
-424 LQMGFLAE
+424 LRMGFLAE
-432 YDVDYKARLGISAAT
+432 RDLEYKSRLGI
-447 GDESPGDQPND
+447 

>member
-1 MTPLPL
+1 MTVPLPL
-7 SGIRIIEPGQVWAL
+7 SGVRIIEPGQVWAL

-41 RRPDSSR
+41 VRPDSSR
-48 GSPQPDNLVGEQP
+48 GSPQPGSEVGDQP
-61 WNDGGTYHEA
+61 WNNGGMYHEA

-83 TERGKE
+83 TDRGKE
-89 LFKEIVS
+89 LFKELVS
-96 ISDVVAQNFPPR
+96 VSDVVAQNFPPR

-115 DYPVLRDVK
+115 DYLELRKIK

-133 AYGSSGPWQ
+133 AYGSSGPWE

-156 LTYLTGYEDGGP
+156 LTYVTGYEDSGP
-168 IQGGILFNDTLGALN
+168 VQGGILFNDTLGALN

-227 VVPSRRG
+227 VAPTRRG

-242 YGVYRCA
+242 YGLYPCA
-249 GEDAWVAITVTSDAE
+249 GDDGWLSITVTSDAE
-264 WSNLVRAVGEP
+264 WANFVRAVGEA
-275 WASRRDWETAEGRV
+275 WASNRDWETAESRL
-289 SQRQEVDDAI
+289 SQRKSLDEAI
-299 GIWTATLEKH
+299 GRWTSDKDKH
-309 EVMHLLQAGGVACG
+309 EVMHLLQSGGVACG
-323 ALYNTREVAT
+323 AVYNTRDIAT
-333 DPHHGDR
+333 DAHHADR
-340 GFFSISQHPSPVG
+340 GFFEISQHPEPVG

-369 PPDGLA
+369 PPDRLA

-380 FNGRVFRELLGRT
+380 ANRKVFQELLGRT
-393 QTEFDELIDQKV
+393 DQEYDELMDQQV
-405 IADIPANPGVTPPP
+405 ISDVPANPGVTQPP
-419 DPKGL
+419 DPEGL
-424 LQMGFLAE
+424 LRMGFLAE
-432 YDVDYKARLGISAAT
+432 RDLEYKSRLGI
-447 GDESPGDQPND
+447 